1 MDGTV
6 GYSGQHKTGAFKSTG
21 ENMLI
26 AERCPKNAR
35 ASLVGCVFCNLPVP
49 QTLIAIQLS
58 KTN

>member
-1 MDGTV
+1 MYIYSVNPGTFNSTTV
-6 GYSGQHKTGAFKSTG
+6 G
-21 ENMLI
+21 MLI